1 MKITKWWLL
10 NPNRVPGQFNWCTS
24 CLQSAPED
32 CDLPLSFR
40 HNGASQRDL
49 IAEASL
55 RPMRGAKKAR
65 TDPLFWQKSSN
76 MDIWKERGA
85 KKKKGDDFIPASTH
99 LTLALPNPTSICS
112 PLNPRLG
119 IFLRLAPCQR
129 GPEKSS
135 SITFN
140 HLKTSRS
147 SKTTPKQTN
156 KKKKTKTQ
164 PSNNSF
170 QRQSSQSGLTSG
182 GTVLRGWPG

>member
-1 MKITKWWLL
+1 MPAKCSRRLRSSALL
-10 NPNRVPGQFNWCTS
+10 QAQWGEPKGS
-24 CLQSAPED
+24 DS
-32 CDLPLSFR
+32 
-40 HNGASQRDL
+40 GGL
-49 IAEASL
+49 IAPDEGSQKGSDRSPFL
-55 RPMRGAKKAR
+55 TKIFKYGHLKRKRG
-65 TDPLFWQKSSN
+65 
-76 MDIWKERGA
+76 
-85 KKKKGDDFIPASTH
+85 KKKRGDDFIPASTH